1 MIQLSR
7 WKVILL
13 SLALVFGVLLAFPN
27 VLSAGPARGAAGLA
41 AQERAEPGLDLQGGS
56 YLLLEVDVAAMRA
69 KRVDNLIEDVRVAM
83 REAGIATNQII
94 REPGGR
100 WSSSWPIRADTDA
113 AYHRAGG
120 SWSDRRSPAAS
131 AERQAQR
138 SASDRVRLAFTQATL
153 NSMGA
158 TAVDQSIEVVRR
170 RIDSLGTRE
179 PSITRQGAERIVV
192 QAPGESDPAALERVI
207 GQTAQLTFQ
216 MVDVENSVQDA
227 ARRPRAA
234 GRPVADRL
242 GRRDPLSGQE
252 ARAGLGRK
260 PDPRRRRRRPERAAP
275 PSTSASTA
283 RARAASARRPP
294 PISASPSPSS
304 WTARSSRPRRSTA
317 PITGGTGQITGQ
329 FSIAEASELVN
340 LLNGGALPA
349 PLTVE
354 ERRTVTAELGAD
366 AVKAGA
372 LSTLIGFVIIVLF
385 MLLAYGFLFGGIS
398 VVGLILN
405 GILIVAAMS
414 LTQATLTL
422 PGIAGLI
429 LTFAV
434 AVDANVLIY
443 ERMRDEARAGRS
455 VIASM
460 DAGFNKAMGTII
472 DANLTTLV
480 AAAIMF
486 IFGAGPVRGF
496 AWTLTIGVFTS
507 VFSAVL
513 VAQVLLAYWLKYA
526 KPKTLPIA
534 EYRQMTWWPLIKVL
548 PQKTNFHFVKYARF
562 AAVLSVVLCVASI
575 VACFYPGLNMGID
588 FRGGASMEV
597 VQAGRSDHRPR
608 GRARARSV
616 S

>member
-7 WKVILL
+7 WKVILV
-13 SLALVFGVLLAFPN
+13 SLALFFGVLLALPN
-27 VLSAGPARGAAGLA
+27 VLSDSQRAALPGFMPSNKLNL
-41 AQERAEPGLDLQGGS
+41 GLDLQGGS

-69 KRVDNLIEDVRVAM
+69 KRVDNLIEDVRVSM
-83 REAGIATNQII
+83 REAGIATNQIV
-94 REPGGR
+94 REPGGAVVVL
-100 WSSSWPIRADTDA
+100 ADPTRTDA
-113 AYHRAGG
+113 AYEALRNLIGPAAAGG
-120 SWSDRRSPAAS
+120 A
-131 AERQAQR
+131 AERQVQR
-138 SASDRVRLAFTQATL
+138 VGEGRVRLSFTEATL

-216 MVDVENSVQDA
+216 MVDSENSVQDA
-227 ARRPRAA
+227 VAGRVPPDAQLLLGPDGVTPYLVKKRVLVSGENLTRAGVGSDQSGRPAIDFRFDGQGARRFGEATAA
-234 GRPVADRL
+234 NIG
-242 GRRDPLSGQE
+242 
-252 ARAGLGRK
+252 K
-260 PDPRRRRRRPERAAP
+260 PFAIILDGKV
-275 PSTSASTA
+275 
-283 RARAASARRPP
+283 
-294 PISASPSPSS
+294 ISAP
-304 WTARSSRPRRSTA
+304 TING
-317 PITGGTGQITGQ
+317 PILGGSGQITGN
-329 FSIAEASELVN
+329 FSITEASELVN

-372 LSTLIGFVIIVLF
+372 LSTLIGFIIIVSF

-398 VVGLILN
+398 VIGLVLN

-480 AAAIMF
+480 AAGIMF

-513 VAQVLLAYWLKYA
+513 VAQILLAYWLKYA
-526 KPKTLPIA
+526 RPKSLPIA
-534 EYRQMTWWPLIKVL
+534 ES
-548 PQKTNFHFVKYARF
+548 VK
-562 AAVLSVVLCVASI
+562 
-575 VACFYPGLNMGID
+575 
-588 FRGGASMEV
+588 
-597 VQAGRSDHRPR
+597 
-608 GRARARSV
+608 
-616 S
+616 